1 MRITPS
7 VSRTAALVVL
17 VVTILA
23 GSPTPVIAC
32 VPAPSPAPGAT
43 RPLPTATPTIAQ
55 AAAQAEVVFRGHPI
69 RREDASYKVI
79 DSPATRTTFA
89 IDTLWKGPAT
99 PEVTV
104 LTYSC
109 SGDSNPFAASG
120 MYIVYASKGRNGE
133 LVPLAGVSRPASAS
147 DQEDAVLGPGAIPP
161 TQVPGATRPPP
172 TATSVPPTRSGP
184 FPTPV
189 PPFTPIAAAVSS
201 PPALAATGSSG
212 PVSAATPTLSPSTD
226 TATSGAGDGARSGLG
241 SRVPILLIAAAIVVV
256 GGLIIV
262 ARMRQRTRPE

>member
-7 VSRTAALVVL
+7 VRRAAALVVL
-17 VVTILA
+17 VVTFLA
-23 GSPTPVIAC
+23 GTPPTPVGAC
-32 VPAPSPAPGAT
+32 VPAPTPAPGAT
-43 RPLPTATPTIAQ
+43 RPPPTATPTISQ

-69 RREDASYKVI
+69 RHEDASYKLI

-109 SGDSNPFAASG
+109 GGDSDPFRAPG
-120 MYIVYASKGRNGE
+120 MYIVYASTGLNGE

-161 TQVPGATRPPP
+161 TVVPGATRPPL
-172 TATSVPPTRSGP
+172 TATPAPPPTRFGP

-189 PPFTPIAAAVSS
+189 AATAAGSPPLVPAVTPVPSLPTSPFT
-201 PPALAATGSSG
+201 GS
-212 PVSAATPTLSPSTD
+212 
-226 TATSGAGDGARSGLG
+226 AGDVVMSRQG
-241 SRVPILLIAAAIVVV
+241 SRAPILLIAGAIVVV
-256 GGLIIV
+256 GGLIAV
-262 ARMRQRTRPE
+262 AVVRRRTRRG